1 MRPFED
7 RIPEEMEEKQE
18 KLITLLR
25 RAYSQEQQLPESVQ
39 QEAILF
45 VEERLTRMKQDEK
58 QLSIGQ
64 PGQVIGSSLL
74 KQRSRLTR
82 SKRIIQA
89 MGALAAMLVVSAL
102 IGSTVLVFSLHT
114 HHSQTKLTSPP
125 TFAKQAGIPDS
136 VDVKWNGLE
145 MSMKVMPGP
154 YFLGELL
161 TIDVSLTNHTHPAL
175 LLDGKD
181 DGTAIHLCSSYA
193 LRTKLT
199 GGTSPYY
206 ALYTKPVPFVYSCGL
221 MGNGPAFVPGQTIKD
236 HFYVLLTSSGE
247 VTLTGTP
254 FFETPGSRSLPNPL
268 LALHIHVASQVPA
281 NRLLSLQQQGSEV
294 GVHAPTEVHL
304 LYQTYILCQVSSTD
318 RGTPGGDYWQTLTT
332 NRLQRPQ
339 CPQMSVWMNG
349 QWITKH
355 WTVVLWKYAIG
366 AVGYEVI
373 QGQSTNTI
381 TTHR

>member
-161 TIDVSLTNHTHPAL
+161 TID
-175 LLDGKD
+175 
-181 DGTAIHLCSSYA
+181 
-193 LRTKLT
+193 
-199 GGTSPYY
+199 
-206 ALYTKPVPFVYSCGL
+206 
-221 MGNGPAFVPGQTIKD
+221 
-236 HFYVLLTSSGE
+236 
-247 VTLTGTP
+247 
-254 FFETPGSRSLPNPL
+254 
-268 LALHIHVASQVPA
+268 
-281 NRLLSLQQQGSEV
+281 
-294 GVHAPTEVHL
+294 
-304 LYQTYILCQVSSTD
+304 
-318 RGTPGGDYWQTLTT
+318 
-332 NRLQRPQ
+332 
-339 CPQMSVWMNG
+339 
-349 QWITKH
+349 
-355 WTVVLWKYAIG
+355 
-366 AVGYEVI
+366 
-373 QGQSTNTI
+373 
-381 TTHR
+381 